1 MKTYPL
7 KARGNVKGNAGG
19 QWTIPD
25 LKLALGNNKLDV
37 RGELAD
43 ARKLDADINAPAL
56 GGLVPGLA
64 GTVKGS
70 SMSVAIWKTTDP
82 RRPAVHSLKWQN
94 DLSVADAKIKG
105 DITSAEQIKG
115 QLDVTVNQLRQA
127 DLVISNLT
135 LNAKGT
141 EAQHQLKLTMKGEPV
156 SAQLMLN
163 GGFDR
168 KTETGKVR

>member
-1 MKTYPL
+1 
-7 KARGNVKGNAGG
+7 
-19 QWTIPD
+19 I
-25 LKLALGNNKLDV
+25 
-37 RGELAD
+37 LAD
-43 ARKLDADINAPAL
+43 
-56 GGLVPGLA
+56 LA
-64 GTVKGS
+64 VN
-70 SMSVAIWKTTDP
+70 
-82 RRPAVHSLKWQN
+82 SLKWQN

-115 QLDVTVNQLRQA
+115 QLDVTVNQLKQA

-141 EAQHQLKLTMKGEPV
+141 EAQHQLKLVMKGEPV

-168 KTETGKVR
+168 KT